1 MSTDPFYIW
10 FADSQTEKPGFIS
23 YKFQIYLS
31 TVLESLDQMQL
42 GSVEILSATNI
53 LSLKAQVQRNF
64 SIKFS
69 VGLTLNTQMLVQ

>member
-31 TVLESLDQMQL
+31 TVSESLDQMQL
-42 GSVEILSATNI
+42 GSVE
-53 LSLKAQVQRNF
+53 
-64 SIKFS
+64 
-69 VGLTLNTQMLVQ
+69 MLVK

>member
-31 TVLESLDQMQL
+31 TVLELLDQMQL
-42 GSVEILSATNI
+42 GSVEILSATNF

-69 VGLTLNTQMLVQ
+69 VGLTLNTQMLVK

>member
-23 YKFQIYLS
+23 YKFQICLS

-42 GSVEILSATNI
+42 GSVEIMSATNI